1 MSVTLPRKS
10 KSSVLN
16 PENSISWKDVNDIL
30 RDSYNFQETID
41 STALDILALYLKGQK
56 IVYTESKTLCEKRL
70 NTLMLPAIFIAAVCS
85 ILNFILKDYQGGT
98 IIISCL
104 NAFILS
110 LISYLKLDAKAES
123 HKMAAYKFQ
132 KLESMCEFNSGKS
145 LFFSDSVDVC
155 KFVTNIENQVMEIR
169 ESNQFIIPE
178 HVRVQY
184 PKICQT
190 NVFTL
195 VKEIQNDEIIVIN
208 NLKTVVQ
215 HLHSHIDQRKAI
227 EREMVETQ
235 CKIESIVM
243 TDFRVQSLSNDS
255 TTSSECSEGPESAES
270 AEEKVEN
277 EETRVN
283 KVGQL
288 SELRNKFE
296 EMECDLL
303 ACKNT
308 IDELDRQKNEAFDTA
323 VKHRARYLKM
333 SETFKDEI
341 TVVGAKSVS
350 VFVTGSKR
358 EKYFFFRGRKKNM
371 QPVHRVLVILGFLIA
386 VVILIVTLSQ
396 QKAPIPT
403 SVPTAVPT
411 SSPAVIPNDPAIV
424 MWTAYLGNTVWGWS
438 SADNSQAAQIVLNR
452 DGSGQMSYRYGGDK
466 QVLRFLTW
474 SIVPLLGSDNMY
486 QLSINYIS
494 PASNAIA
501 DNPFGSASSV
511 NLPGSLTEEMVG
523 FPIQSMGGTMMLTR
537 QGWEQRNVQ
546 IL

>member
-1 MSVTLPRKS
+1 MSSTGTRQFVTTPPPPTRKS

-16 PENSISWKDVNDIL
+16 PENSISWKEVNEIL
-30 RDSYNFQETID
+30 RDSYNFQETVD

-85 ILNFILKDYQGGT
+85 ILNFILKDYGSGT

-104 NAFILS
+104 NAFNSFLLS

-145 LFFSDSVDVC
+145 LFFTDSVDVC

-184 PKICQT
+184 PKICET

-227 EREMVETQ
+227 EREIADVER
-235 CKIESIVM
+235 KIEAIVM
-243 TDFRVQSLSNDS
+243 TELMVVSNSDS
-255 TTSSECSEGPESAES
+255 TTSSECSEGPE
-270 AEEKVEN
+270 EEKVGHD
-277 EETRVN
+277 ETRLN

-288 SELRNKFE
+288 AELRNKLE
-296 EMECDLL
+296 EMTCDLL
-303 ACKNT
+303 ACKST
-308 IDELDRQKNEAFDTA
+308 IEELDRQKNDAFDTA
-323 VKHRARYLKM
+323 VKHRARYLKL

-341 TVVGAKSVS
+341 EDTHS
-350 VFVTGSKR
+350 R
-358 EKYFFFRGRKKNM
+358 R
-371 QPVHRVLVILGFLIA
+371 
-386 VVILIVTLSQ
+386 
-396 QKAPIPT
+396 
-403 SVPTAVPT
+403 
-411 SSPAVIPNDPAIV
+411 
-424 MWTAYLGNTVWGWS
+424 
-438 SADNSQAAQIVLNR
+438 
-452 DGSGQMSYRYGGDK
+452 SGK
-466 QVLRFLTW
+466 CF
-474 SIVPLLGSDNMY
+474 SICDWCK
-486 QLSINYIS
+486 
-494 PASNAIA
+494 
-501 DNPFGSASSV
+501 
-511 NLPGSLTEEMVG
+511 T
-523 FPIQSMGGTMMLTR
+523 
-537 QGWEQRNVQ
+537 
-546 IL
+546 